1 MKLTKKELSQK
12 MLSAFQTKYNAADT
26 VLNLEKASIKKK
38 IETFHKLAPL
48 ADDEIEDEL
57 ILFAN
62 KSYDRIFPQINLQY
76 FKDTISEDVI
86 EKSENGLLEEEEFV
100 TYSQSTTEEIIKFAF
115 NQTMKI
121 MRKERRKNRS
131 KKK

>member
-1 MKLTKKELSQK
+1 ELSQK
-12 MLSAFQTKYNAADT
+12 MLSAFQTKYNSADT
-26 VLNLEKASIKKK
+26 VLDLEKASITKKV
-38 IETFHKLAPL
+38 ETFHKLAPL
-48 ADDEIEDEL
+48 ADDEINDEL
-57 ILFAN
+57 SLFAN

-76 FKDTISEDVI
+76 FKDAISEDVI
-86 EKSENGLLEEEEFV
+86 EKSEDGLLEEEEFV

-131 KKK
+131 QKK